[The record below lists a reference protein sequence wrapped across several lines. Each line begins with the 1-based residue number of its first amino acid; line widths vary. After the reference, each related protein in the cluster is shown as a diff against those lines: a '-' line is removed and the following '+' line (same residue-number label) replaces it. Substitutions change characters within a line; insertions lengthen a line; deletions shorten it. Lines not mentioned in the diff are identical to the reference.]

1 MSEAMKCL
9 LLYIQHGKSTSAFTD
24 RLEKALALM
33 KTDAEWRKQY
43 MTLEMKLFEERE
55 EGRREGLEQGIEQ
68 GIEQGKRDAILELLA
83 QNIITAETACDKLDV
98 SSEELQRMVEE
109 YAAR

>member
-1 MSEAMKCL
+1 
-9 LLYIQHGKSTSAFTD
+9 
-24 RLEKALALM
+24 M

-55 EGRREGLEQGIEQ
+55 EGRREGL
-68 GIEQGKRDAILELLA
+68 EQGKRDAILELLA